1 MNKNFTYIF
10 LLVCLL
16 FLPQQPVFAALKGV
30 DSQHASADGK
40 HINVSGAASDSMQH
54 GLVLQESSE
63 SDGSGAAAGPA
74 SAPDPYQYA
83 FSETCQQQSANCNLK
98 KCENGGNE
106 GVVLNLLYADADANV
121 KGAGEHI
128 DYNNAKEMK
137 GWNRGGTFCSAI
149 LDGAGKDGP
158 AEQLTIVFTADDF
171 NKLDVLPS
179 TLNGPPNGHTLKNYN
194 TNLWAVPQEQR
205 FTTQING
212 RNMDVIAT
220 PSRFTFVYGDGQTLD
235 STNPGYA
242 LGEDQWDVKT
252 PTTHVYSQT
261 GDYQASVT
269 TVYTGRYSVEGGPW
283 LPVNGVNEVASAPE
297 TIQVWRTEA
306 GLVDANCS
314 AQQDAW
320 GCASW
325 DGK

>member
-1 MNKNFTYIF
+1 MKTKVIILS
-10 LLVCLL
+10 LLVIILCLS
-16 FLPQQPVFAALKGV
+16 P
-30 DSQHASADGK
+30 ASARDGEFRATARGDK
-40 HINVSGAASDSMQH
+40 TNVSGSTTSEQYILGYEYAKKKGGADSAATY
-54 GLVLQESSE
+54 VPEK
-63 SDGSGAAAGPA
+63 
-74 SAPDPYQYA
+74 DPYQYA

-98 KCENGGNE
+98 KCEKGGNE
-106 GVVLNLLYADADANV
+106 GVLLNLLYADADADV

-137 GWNRGGTFCSAI
+137 GWSRGGTFCSAI
-149 LDGAGKDGP
+149 LDGAGEDGP
-158 AEQLTIVFTADDF
+158 AEQLTVVFTADDF

-179 TLNGPPNGHTLKNYN
+179 TLNGPVNGHTLKNYN

-212 RNMDVIAT
+212 RNVDVIAT
-220 PSRFTFVYGDGQTLD
+220 PSRFAFTYGDGQTLD

-242 LGEDQWDVKT
+242 LGEDQWDVPT
-252 PTTHVYSQT
+252 PTTHVYTQT

-283 LPVNGVNEVASAPE
+283 LPVNGVNEVASAPQ

-320 GCASW
+320 GCAGW

>member
-1 MNKNFTYIF
+1 MSKKITL
-10 LLVCLL
+10 LLVA
-16 FLPQQPVFAALKGV
+16 FLMGISMLTPAAARESIKE
-30 DSQHASADGK
+30 DYASAKGNQ
-40 HINVSGAASDSMQH
+40 INVRGGTATSDMQQ
-54 GLVLQESSE
+54 GLVQQQIARSDAGATASE
-63 SDGSGAAAGPA
+63 
-74 SAPDPYQYA
+74 PDPYQYA

-98 KCENGGNE
+98 KCEKGGNE
-106 GVVLNLLYADADANV
+106 GVLLNLLYADADADV

-137 GWNRGGTFCSAI
+137 GWSRGGTFCSAI
-149 LDGAGKDGP
+149 LDGAGEDGP
-158 AEQLTIVFTADDF
+158 AKQLTVVFTADDF

-179 TLNGPPNGHTLKNYN
+179 TLNGPVNGHTLKNYN

-212 RNMDVIAT
+212 RNVDVIAT
-220 PSRFTFVYGDGQTLD
+220 PSRFAFTYGDGQTLD

-242 LGEDQWDVKT
+242 LGEDQWDVPT
-252 PTTHVYSQT
+252 PTTHVYTQT

-283 LPVNGVNEVASAPE
+283 LPVNGVNEVASAPQ

-320 GCASW
+320 GCAGW

>member
-1 MNKNFTYIF
+1 MSKKITL
-10 LLVCLL
+10 LLVA
-16 FLPQQPVFAALKGV
+16 FLMGISMLTPAAARESIKE
-30 DSQHASADGK
+30 DYASAKGNQ
-40 HINVSGAASDSMQH
+40 INVRGGTATSDMQQ
-54 GLVLQESSE
+54 GLVQQQIARSDAGATASE
-63 SDGSGAAAGPA
+63 PA
-74 SAPDPYQYA
+74 PYQYA

-98 KCENGGNE
+98 KCEKGGNE
-106 GVVLNLLYADADANV
+106 GVLLNLLYADADADV

-137 GWNRGGTFCSAI
+137 GWSRGGTFCSAI
-149 LDGAGKDGP
+149 LDGAGEDGP
-158 AEQLTIVFTADDF
+158 AEQLTVVFTADDF

-179 TLNGPPNGHTLKNYN
+179 TLNGPVNGHTLKNYN

-212 RNMDVIAT
+212 RNVDVIAT
-220 PSRFTFVYGDGQTLD
+220 PSRFAFTYGDGQTLD

-242 LGEDQWDVKT
+242 LGEDQWDVPT
-252 PTTHVYSQT
+252 PTTHVYTQT

-283 LPVNGVNEVASAPE
+283 LPVNGVNEVASAPQ

-320 GCASW
+320 GCAGW

>member
-1 MNKNFTYIF
+1 MSKKITL
-10 LLVCLL
+10 LLVA
-16 FLPQQPVFAALKGV
+16 FLMGISMLTPAAARESIKE
-30 DSQHASADGK
+30 DYASAKGNQ
-40 HINVSGAASDSMQH
+40 INVRGGTATSDMQQ
-54 GLVLQESSE
+54 GLVQQQIARSDAGATASE
-63 SDGSGAAAGPA
+63 
-74 SAPDPYQYA
+74 PDPYQYA

-98 KCENGGNE
+98 KCEKGGNE
-106 GVVLNLLYADADANV
+106 GVLLNLLYADADADV

-137 GWNRGGTFCSAI
+137 GWSRGGTFCSAI
-149 LDGAGKDGP
+149 LDGAGEDGP
-158 AEQLTIVFTADDF
+158 AEQLTVVFTADDF

-179 TLNGPPNGHTLKNYN
+179 TLNGPVNGHTLKNYN

-212 RNMDVIAT
+212 RNVDVIAT
-220 PSRFTFVYGDGQTLD
+220 PSRFAFTYGDGQTLD

-242 LGEDQWDVKT
+242 LGEDQWDVPT
-252 PTTHVYSQT
+252 PTTHVYTQT

-283 LPVNGVNEVASAPE
+283 LPVNGVNEVASAPQ

-320 GCASW
+320 GCAGW

>member
-1 MNKNFTYIF
+1 MSKKITL
-10 LLVCLL
+10 LLVA
-16 FLPQQPVFAALKGV
+16 FLMGISMLTPAAARESIKE
-30 DSQHASADGK
+30 DYASAKGNQ
-40 HINVSGAASDSMQH
+40 INVRGGTATSDMQQ
-54 GLVLQESSE
+54 GLVQQQIARSDAGATASE
-63 SDGSGAAAGPA
+63 
-74 SAPDPYQYA
+74 PDPYQYA

-98 KCENGGNE
+98 KCEKGGNE
-106 GVVLNLLYADADANV
+106 GVLLNLLYADADADV

-137 GWNRGGTFCSAI
+137 GWSRGGTFCSAI
-149 LDGAGKDGP
+149 LDGAGEDGP
-158 AEQLTIVFTADDF
+158 AKQLTVVFTADDF

-179 TLNGPPNGHTLKNYN
+179 TLYGPVNGHTLKNYN

-212 RNMDVIAT
+212 RNVDVIAT
-220 PSRFTFVYGDGQTLD
+220 PSRFTFTYGDGQTLD

-242 LGEDQWDVKT
+242 LGEDQWDVPT
-252 PTTHVYSQT
+252 PTTHVYTQT

-283 LPVNGVNEVASAPE
+283 LPVNGVNEVASAPQ

-320 GCASW
+320 GCAGW

>member
-1 MNKNFTYIF
+1 MSKKITL
-10 LLVCLL
+10 LLVA
-16 FLPQQPVFAALKGV
+16 FLMGISMLTPAAARESIKE
-30 DSQHASADGK
+30 DYASAKGNQ
-40 HINVSGAASDSMQH
+40 INVRGGTATSDMQQ
-54 GLVLQESSE
+54 GLVQQQIARSDAGATASE
-63 SDGSGAAAGPA
+63 
-74 SAPDPYQYA
+74 PDPYQYA

-98 KCENGGNE
+98 KCEKGGNE
-106 GVVLNLLYADADANV
+106 GVLLNLLYADADADV

-137 GWNRGGTFCSAI
+137 GWSRGGTFCSAI
-149 LDGAGKDGP
+149 LDGAGEDGP
-158 AEQLTIVFTADDF
+158 AEQLTVVFTADDF

-179 TLNGPPNGHTLKNYN
+179 TLNGPINGHTLKNYN

-212 RNMDVIAT
+212 RNVDVIAT
-220 PSRFTFVYGDGQTLD
+220 PSRFAFTYGDGQTLD

-242 LGEDQWDVKT
+242 LGEDQWDVPT
-252 PTTHVYSQT
+252 PTTHVYTQT

-283 LPVNGVNEVASAPE
+283 LPVNGVNEVASAPQ

-320 GCASW
+320 GCAGW

>member
-1 MNKNFTYIF
+1 MRTKLI
-10 LLVCLL
+10 LLIAILL
-16 FLPQQPVFAALKGV
+16 SVASVF
-30 DSQHASADGK
+30 
-40 HINVSGAASDSMQH
+40 
-54 GLVLQESSE
+54 
-63 SDGSGAAAGPA
+63 PA
-74 SAPDPYQYA
+74 YSAPSNSGVKARAHGSTTNLQGSSAGEQAVLGYEYAKKKGGADSAATYVPEKDPYQYA

-98 KCENGGNE
+98 KCEKGGNE
-106 GVVLNLLYADADANV
+106 GVLLNLLYADADADV

-137 GWNRGGTFCSAI
+137 GWSRGGTFCSAI
-149 LDGAGKDGP
+149 LDGAGEDGP
-158 AEQLTIVFTADDF
+158 AKQLTVVFTADDF

-179 TLNGPPNGHTLKNYN
+179 TLNGPVNGHTLKNYN

-212 RNMDVIAT
+212 RNVDVIAT
-220 PSRFTFVYGDGQTLD
+220 PSRFAFTYGDGQTLD

-242 LGEDQWDVKT
+242 LGEDQWDVPT
-252 PTTHVYSQT
+252 PTTHVYTQT

-283 LPVNGVNEVASAPE
+283 LPVNGVNEVASAPQ

-320 GCASW
+320 GCAGW